1 MVNGSGHNKAAGGAP
16 GVNIRY
22 CPKCKTGTLYERVPR
37 AWWVKAF
44 LFFLPLK
51 RYKCYKCGRK
61 PYLWERQ
68 GKQPTEDKGDAKI
81 IPLLFFFLLVMGTTR
96 AQQGYPKVTGYT
108 SFTHPLVTLD
118 NDGATM
124 NFSESYTVIFPVGLN
139 LMKTERFG
147 FSFELSPAIK
157 ADKNGARVSSVL
169 FHPGAV
175 FRFDK
180 GFGMAGRL
188 AFDTGGRFGFTTV
201 VNRTLAKKDTHNYWV
216 AVPFPVR
223 FGNGQPASIGA
234 GIQFGIGF

>member
-1 MVNGSGHNKAAGGAP
+1 MVNGSGHNKATGGAP
-16 GVNIRY
+16 VVNIRY

-61 PYLWERQ
+61 PYLWERP
-68 GKQPTEDKGDAKI
+68 GKQPTEDKGGAKI
-81 IPLLFFFLLVMGTTR
+81 IPLLLFFLLVMGTAR
-96 AQQGYPKVTGYT
+96 AQQGYSKVTGYA
-108 SFTHPLVTLD
+108 SFTHPIVTLD
-118 NDGATM
+118 GDGTTM
-124 NFSESYTVIFPVGLN
+124 NFSDSYTVIFPVGLN

-157 ADKNGARVSSVL
+157 ADRDGTEVSSVL

-188 AFDTGGRFGFTTV
+188 AFDTSGRFGFTTV
-201 VNRTLAKKDTHNYWV
+201 FNKVLIKRETHNYWV

-223 FGNGQPASIGA
+223 FGNSQPASIGA
-234 GIQFGIGF
+234 GLQFGVGF